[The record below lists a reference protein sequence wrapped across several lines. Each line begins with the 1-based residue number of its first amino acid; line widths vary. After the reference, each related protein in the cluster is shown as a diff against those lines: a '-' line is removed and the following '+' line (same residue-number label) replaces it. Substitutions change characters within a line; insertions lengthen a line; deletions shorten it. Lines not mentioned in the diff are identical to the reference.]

1 MCQNYTGYLE
11 YVCSHEVCNLV
22 EEKENRQIKKYLVNI
37 VIECSEGKES
47 LTETKTSGEGG
58 PPTWLERC
66 ARRKVMPQL
75 RPSDLKI
82 CDITVTT
89 MKQEGCGEGLTLH

>member
-1 MCQNYTGYLE
+1 ME
-11 YVCSHEVCNLV
+11 CS
-22 EEKENRQIKKYLVNI
+22 EEKEN
-37 VIECSEGKES
+37 

-58 PPTWLERC
+58 PPTWLGRC
-66 ARRKVMPQL
+66 AGRKVMPKL

-89 MKQEGCGEGLTLH
+89 MKQEGWGEALTLHWSRLCLSLYLPTLTAKKGT